1 LRPGSVYCIT
11 TAWTPESRVGD
22 VAVRERDQGYHPVL
36 THWNPLE
43 PSEVA
48 DPFRA
53 FAIARREAPV
63 FYNEFYRAWIIAGYD
78 EVQAVMKDTKRISNR
93 QAIGS
98 GEIPDDLRELM
109 PNGFVWD
116 YPSLE
121 NNDPP
126 GHTRIRKLADEAFNR
141 NRVNEREPEVHLL
154 VDELIDGFVN
164 DGHVEF
170 MSRFADPLPSIAICR
185 FLGVPEDMSA
195 QVMAWSDATTVMMDP
210 NLPLEK
216 RRELARGQ
224 ADFYSFCESFIE
236 ERRQRPKDDLMSR
249 LIDARVEGE
258 AALTVP
264 ELISTFSHFLLGGN
278 LTTRRLLGNMVLRLL
293 QYPDQMEAVRHDLK
307 LAPRAVEEAL
317 RHVAPVKCLGR
328 TTLEPVDIGGVT
340 IPAGEDLLVMWAS
353 ANHDEKKFERP
364 EEFDIFRKDVRR
376 HVAFSKFAHF
386 CIGAPFARL
395 EARVALEQLLTR
407 LPNLRRADVEP
418 LQWAPL
424 VNHMGLERLNLA
436 WDT

>member
-1 LRPGSVYCIT
+1 V
-11 TAWTPESRVGD
+11 D
-22 VAVRERDQGYHPVL
+22 VIDRTQGYHRVL

-43 PSEVA
+43 PASVA
-48 DPFRA
+48 DPYPVFALARA
-53 FAIARREAPV
+53 EAPV
-63 FYNEFYRAWIIAGYD
+63 FFNEFYKAWIIAGYD
-78 EVQAVMKDTKRISNR
+78 EVNAVMKDTKRISNR

-98 GEIPDDLRELM
+98 GEIPEDLRDLM

-116 YPSLE
+116 HPSLE

-126 GHTRIRKLADEAFNR
+126 SHTRVRKLADEAFNR
-141 NRVNEREPEVHLL
+141 NRVNEREPEVRALA
-154 VDELIDGFVN
+154 DELIDRFVD
-164 DGHVEF
+164 DGTVEF

-185 FLGVPEDMSA
+185 FLGIPEERSA
-195 QVMAWSDATTVMMDP
+195 EVMGWSDATTVMMDP
-210 NLPLEK
+210 NLPLET

-224 ADFYSFCESFIE
+224 ADFYAFCEEFIE

-249 LIDARVEGE
+249 LIEARIEGE

-278 LTTRRLLGNMVLRLL
+278 LTTRRLLGSMMLRLIEHPNQL
-293 QYPDQMEAVRHDLK
+293 EAVKADIG
-307 LAPRAVEEAL
+307 LAARAVEESL
-317 RHVAPVKCLGR
+317 RHVTSVKCLGR
-328 TTLEPVDIGGVT
+328 TTLEEVEVGGAT

-353 ANHDEKKFERP
+353 ANHDETRFERP
-364 EEFDIFRKDVRR
+364 EEFNIFRKDVHR

-407 LPNLRRADVEP
+407 LPNIRRADDEP
-418 LQWAPL
+418 LAWAPL
-424 VNHMGLERLNLA
+424 VNHQGLERLQLA
-436 WDT
+436 WDV